1 MCSKHTD
8 NDDKDIPMHLLI
20 LRVFPKSQAVKDP
33 VCCNYC
39 KLDNFLIYH
48 LLLQVPLPLC
58 LPRNPGVEASSP
70 AFSAAC
76 AGTSLS
82 RHQSTTTP
90 LSWQKRMEQC
100 PRCVFSVAL
109 AQFLFVYFCSQLI
122 ILWFL
127 FLKIQAK
134 PLLPLV
140 KSKDSGKIC
149 VVIDLDETLVH
160 SSFKVRRGNDNTLQT
175 ELYKQLCS
183 TSTFASVFFN
193 FLLQELKDV
202 CVQRGFTALSCPLR
216 SHYIIIQLRLEHNS
230 PRSAL
235 FPPSGCCWLWQ

>member
-1 MCSKHTD
+1 
-8 NDDKDIPMHLLI
+8 MHLLI

-39 KLDNFLIYH
+39 KLDNLLIYH

-109 AQFLFVYFCSQLI
+109 AQFFFFFVYFCSQLI

-134 PLLPLV
+134 PLLPPV

-202 CVQRGFTALSCPLR
+202 CSERLYSTQLSPAITLHHYLVTFRTQQSKICTFPSIWLLLALAVTFLS
-216 SHYIIIQLRLEHNS
+216 
-230 PRSAL
+230 
-235 FPPSGCCWLWQ
+235 WLANAKPK